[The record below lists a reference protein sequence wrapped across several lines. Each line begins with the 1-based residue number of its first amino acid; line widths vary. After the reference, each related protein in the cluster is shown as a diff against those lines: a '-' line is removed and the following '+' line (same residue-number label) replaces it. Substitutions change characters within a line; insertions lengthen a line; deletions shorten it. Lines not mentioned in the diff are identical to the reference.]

1 MRVLASTK
9 DMSREKWLELRK
21 GSIGGS
27 EAAVILGLNQYCS
40 PYTLW
45 AEKKGLLDQR
55 QDNEAMRIGRDLEN
69 YVAIRFK
76 EATGKKVR
84 RRNAMFLH
92 DKYDFISAN
101 IDREVVGEKAGLECK
116 TTNIF
121 SKADFEG
128 GEVPLYYY
136 CQCMHYMAVMG
147 YEKMY
152 LAVLVLGKAF
162 YWFEIPRNEKEIN
175 SLVSAEKEW
184 WEKYITGD
192 NIPEVDGTDNTGNT
206 INSIYPQS
214 EGYSVSNTGLK
225 NAAENYIQLKSRIKE
240 LEKSLAEYEQE
251 IKAFMGE
258 AEICNMGD
266 FTAEW
271 KNRRRTSIDSKRL
284 KAEKP
289 EIYNKYTKE
298 TSYRQFILQEEKK

>member
-21 GSIGGS
+21 RSIGGS

-116 TTNIF
+116 TTSTLNLHKF
-121 SKADFEG
+121 KD
-128 GEVPLYYY
+128 GEFPANYYI
-136 CQCMHYMAVMG
+136 QCMHYMAVMG

-175 SLVSAEKEW
+175 SLISAEKEW
-184 WEKYITGD
+184 WEKYISGD
-192 NIPEVDGTDNTGNT
+192 NIPEVDGTENTGDT

-214 EGYSVSNTGLK
+214 EGYEVSNTGLK
-225 NAAENYIQLKSRIKE
+225 EAAENYIQLKSRIKE
-240 LEKSLAEYEQE
+240 LEKSLSEYEQE

-258 AEICNMGD
+258 AEVCSMGS
-266 FTAEW
+266 FEAVW
-271 KNRRRTSIDSKRL
+271 KNQKRAGIDSKKL
-284 KAEKP
+284 KEERP
-289 EIYNKYTKE
+289 EIYNKYLKTTVSRRFTLKE
-298 TSYRQFILQEEKK
+298 LK